1 MLTILNINAVFQI
14 MHMLK
19 LKYSK
24 TQAIATSYIHQQY
37 YPLKL
42 SYQSVASHN

>member
-1 MLTILNINAVFQI
+1 MLTKLNINAVFQI

-24 TQAIATSYIHQQY
+24 TQVIAKSYIHQQY
-37 YPLKL
+37 ISSKIKL
-42 SYQSVASHN
+42 TECCIT